1 MIPSQDHLSLPNP
14 GELASILGNYLDLVK
29 SHANEI
35 SWLLEQHANLRGE
48 YLTFFKK
55 DLKEIES
62 ALRGIGGDNPEQN
75 PVYQQLLKDIVENFN
90 RDLERSYSLL
100 NFTFFWKLAK
110 IIESGGSGYE
120 QITSG

>member
-1 MIPSQDHLSLPNP
+1 MIPSQEQNSLPTP
-14 GELASILGNYLDLVK
+14 EELAGILGNYLELVK

-35 SWLLEQHANLRGE
+35 SWLLEQHANLRSE

-62 ALRGIGGDNPEQN
+62 VLRGLEGENAGQGEL
-75 PVYQQLLKDIVENFN
+75 YQHFLKLIVEVFSK
-90 RDLERSYSLL
+90 DLERSYSLL

-110 IIESGGSGYE
+110 SIEAGGTGYD
-120 QITSG
+120 QLTSS